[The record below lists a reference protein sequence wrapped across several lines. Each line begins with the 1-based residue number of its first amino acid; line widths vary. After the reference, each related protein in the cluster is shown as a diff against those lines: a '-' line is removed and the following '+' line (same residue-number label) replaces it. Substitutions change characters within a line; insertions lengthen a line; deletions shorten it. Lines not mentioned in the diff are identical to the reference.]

1 MRWKKFELPGE
12 LHQSSSAILVIG
24 ETQAPA
30 CPEDEDCE
38 DHSLQHQ
45 QHADCRLQSEGG
57 TDLTEVVTGGGG
69 GELSKNTDH
78 RSQLQQTVEVHHQV
92 DLTEED
98 FTLDY
103 SDCKLPVTA

>member
-38 DHSLQHQ
+38 GHS
-45 QHADCRLQSEGG
+45 
-57 TDLTEVVTGGGG
+57 LTEVVTVEGG
-69 GELSKNTDH
+69 GELIMNTDH
-78 RSQLQQTVEVHHQV
+78 RPQLQQGVTMHH
-92 DLTEED
+92 
-98 FTLDY
+98 
-103 SDCKLPVTA
+103 